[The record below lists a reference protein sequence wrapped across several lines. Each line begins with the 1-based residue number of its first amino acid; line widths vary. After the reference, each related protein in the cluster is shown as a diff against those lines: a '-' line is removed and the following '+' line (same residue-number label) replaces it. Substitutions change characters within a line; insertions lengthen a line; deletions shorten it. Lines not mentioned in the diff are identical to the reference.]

1 MKQIIKSFINTLILS
16 FSKTTIGLFLYQ
28 VIVNTAMIRNKD
40 VIYSSLKMSFI
51 IPNRLSSYRVNTFA
65 TKEPETLEWIKTIPN
80 GSVMWDIG
88 ANIGLYS
95 IYAAKARNCRV
106 YAFEPSVFNLEMLA
120 RNIFLNNLQQQ
131 ITIVPIA
138 LSDILSESL
147 FQMSSTEWGGALST
161 FSAGYDQNGKPMSDV
176 FEYKTIGLSMN
187 AVLQI
192 LKIPAPKY
200 IKMDVDGIE
209 HLILKGG
216 VDVLSMAESVLIEI
230 NEDFSEQFEESHKYL
245 MNAGLSLF
253 KKCQI
258 DSNNQYNQWW
268 IRSNS
273 NLQ

>member
-1 MKQIIKSFINTLILS
+1 MKQIIKSFIKTLILS

-138 LSDILSESL
+138 LSDMLSESL
-147 FQMSSTEWGGALST
+147 FQMSSTEWGGA
-161 FSAGYDQNGKPMSDV
+161 
-176 FEYKTIGLSMN
+176 
-187 AVLQI
+187 
-192 LKIPAPKY
+192 
-200 IKMDVDGIE
+200 
-209 HLILKGG
+209 
-216 VDVLSMAESVLIEI
+216 
-230 NEDFSEQFEESHKYL
+230 
-245 MNAGLSLF
+245 
-253 KKCQI
+253 
-258 DSNNQYNQWW
+258 
-268 IRSNS
+268 
-273 NLQ
+273 